1 LMVKDTND
9 KWKVKRL
16 ECTRLEILM
25 TQFRLTKNP
34 FDENICIWG
43 KEIQIWMSKDSM
55 RISEDLIN
63 FIEDLITR
71 KINFLESI
79 WVLIGR
85 NWRLGDEIGLWKA

>member
-1 LMVKDTND
+1 
-9 KWKVKRL
+9 
-16 ECTRLEILM
+16 
-25 TQFRLTKNP
+25 LTKNP

-55 RISEDLIN
+55 RILEDLIN

-85 NWRLGDEIGLWKA
+85 N